1 LKTSWIKPWRKEE
14 TMTLEAK
21 ERGTAREWAWPARL
35 GTWLGQR
42 TLADL
47 VLEAVR
53 KVGGEE
59 LNPPVTDPVS
69 SAFHPKLMLAMLT
82 YCYADGVYGSQDAEM
97 MMHEDPAFRAL
108 CGMEFPDWQRLR
120 RFRRYNHG
128 VLSRTLAETFQRA
141 WSLRFGGT
149 TAAGRADGNGVER
162 EGGAV
167 RPATPLQ
174 QALIQQ
180 EVEARIERAMFID
193 GMASDF

>member
-1 LKTSWIKPWRKEE
+1 
-14 TMTLEAK
+14 MTLDAK

-35 GTWLGQR
+35 GAWLGQR

-69 SAFHPKLMLAMLT
+69 TAFHPKAMLAMLT

-97 MMHEDPAFRAL
+97 MMREDAAFRAL

-128 VLSRTLAETFQRA
+128 ALSRTLTETFHRA
-141 WSLRFGGT
+141 WGLRFGET
-149 TAAGRADGNGVER
+149 TPAAATDGNGVH
-162 EGGAV
+162 GCAV
-167 RPATPLQ
+167 RGMTPLQ
-174 QALIQQ
+174 QALTQQ
-180 EVEARIERAMFID
+180 EVEERIERAMFID
-193 GMASDF
+193 QMTSEF